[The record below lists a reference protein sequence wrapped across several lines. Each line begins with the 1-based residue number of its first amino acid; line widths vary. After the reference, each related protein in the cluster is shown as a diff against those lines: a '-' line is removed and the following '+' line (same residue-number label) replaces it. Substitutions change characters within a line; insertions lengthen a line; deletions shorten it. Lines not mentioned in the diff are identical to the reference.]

1 MELKLT
7 TKRALEYQAKTGKDI
22 IAFLQEVSRTNTFT
36 IQEMVDLFSAMG
48 DGYTVEVFDA
58 WDAPFEVKAKELIL
72 AVKAYVQGNSSKNQ

>member
-7 TKRALEYQAKTGKDI
+7 TKRALEYQAKTGTDI
-22 IAFLQEVSRTNTFT
+22 IAFLHEVSKTNTFT

-58 WDAPFEVKAKELIL
+58 WDAPFEEKAKELIL
-72 AVKAYVQGNSSKNQ
+72 AVQRYVQGNSPKKQ

>member
-7 TKRALEYQAKTGKDI
+7 TKRALEYQAKTGQDI
-22 IAFLQEVSRTNTFT
+22 IAFLQEVSKTNTFT

-58 WDAPFEVKAKELIL
+58 WDAPFEEKAKELIL
-72 AVKAYVQGNSSKNQ
+72 AVQRYVQGNSPKKQ